1 MKRIVV
7 LLSGNGSNL
16 RAIIDNINAGNING
30 VIVAVIS
37 NDAQAFGLKRAEKEN
52 LDTITLNHLEYD
64 NRDLFD
70 AALLKKLISLSP
82 DLIVLAGFMRILTS
96 KITDYF
102 DGKIINIHPS
112 LLPLYPGL
120 NTHQKVINNNDKNH
134 GISIHYV
141 SSKLDAGPL
150 IAQAAFDVKE
160 IKTKELLEEKIHII
174 EHSMFPFVIENICLE
189 NIRWDKKSKK
199 VIFKN
204 MGTINDSIQKKYEI

>member
-16 RAIIDNINAGNING
+16 QAIIDKINAGNING

-37 NDAQAFGLKRAEKEN
+37 NNAQAFGLKRAEKEN
-52 LDTITLNHLEYD
+52 LDTITLNHLEYE

-120 NTHQKVINNNDKNH
+120 NTHQQVINNNDKNH

-141 SSKLDAGPL
+141 SSELDAGPL
-150 IAQAAFDVKE
+150 IAQGTFDIKE
-160 IKTKELLEEKIHII
+160 IKTKELLEEKVHII
-174 EHSMFPFVIENICLE
+174 EHLMFPFVIENICSE
-189 NIRWDKKSKK
+189 NIIWNKKSKK

-204 MGTINDSIQKKYEI
+204 MGIINNLIQKKYEI